1 MVIFSTLVCNSNK
14 VLPFLG
20 VLRLPPTNLEETK
33 VEGHRDQRSESRMKR
48 QEEES

>member
-1 MVIFSTLVCNSNK
+1 MVIFSTLACNSKK
-14 VLPFLG
+14 VLPIVG

-33 VEGHRDQRSESRMKR
+33 AEGHKGQYSESRMRR